1 MVDLADTLAL
11 GASGRKAMQ
20 VQVLFPAP
28 LSRRSR
34 SGLTGGLASRRRMR
48 PASLAREASLKCRKN
63 NAVALVDGPEGLLLP
78 QGLSIERA
86 QVIEKSAS
94 SGLLSLISR
103 WRTASF
109 FKRARIAS
117 GYGDSLGQRPGI
129 DRTLGLP
136 VW

>member
-1 MVDLADTLAL
+1 
-11 GASGRKAMQ
+11 
-20 VQVLFPAP
+20 
-28 LSRRSR
+28 
-34 SGLTGGLASRRRMR
+34 MR

-109 FKRARIAS
+109 F
-117 GYGDSLGQRPGI
+117 
-129 DRTLGLP
+129 
-136 VW
+136 